1 MQAPVGVPSVFG
13 TFREAFHKQRGGRKN
28 TTRDLGLL
36 LELYEQWQK
45 QVFPHDDFDKFSK
58 KVANMYGAPG
68 GKTTKSATLKVGNS
82 CYNLCV
88 RLSTPGR

>member
-1 MQAPVGVPSVFG
+1 MFG
-13 TFREAFHKQRGGRKN
+13 TFREAFHKQRSGRKS

-45 QVFPHDDFDKFSK
+45 QVFPHDDFDTFSK

-68 GKTTKSATLKVGNS
+68 GRMIKSATLKV
-82 CYNLCV
+82 
-88 RLSTPGR
+88 